1 MRGRLFLMFSL
12 AGRPGSRYPT
22 LTCGL
27 HIDAAVA
34 DLETVE
40 QGMAQNGDEWRTG
53 PGPEADSADACPRMR
68 AGAGRGKLRQGLLQ
82 TALLSRLAEGEAHGY
97 SLIDSAASLIGMQAC
112 VDPGTVYRIL
122 RALEAE
128 GCVASHWESPSSGP
142 GRRVYAVTPAGLD
155 LLRTWCAFLERR
167 AEGLLA
173 VARWG
178 RSALGET
185 PPAAARSAGAGG
197 PFDQELHSEESS

>member
-1 MRGRLFLMFSL
+1 MEPAS
-12 AGRPGSRYPT
+12 
-22 LTCGL
+22 
-27 HIDAAVA
+27 
-34 DLETVE
+34 
-40 QGMAQNGDEWRTG
+40 DEGTG
-53 PGPEADSADACPRMR
+53 GACPRLPG
-68 AGAGRGKLRQGLLQ
+68 GAGRGKLRQGLLQ
-82 TALLSRLAEGEAHGY
+82 AALLSRLAEGEAHGY
-97 SLIDSAASLIGMQAC
+97 SLIDSASSLIGPQAC

-128 GCVASHWESPSSGP
+128 GCVASHWESPTSGP
-142 GRRVYAVTPAGLD
+142 GRRVYEITPAGLD

-185 PPAAARSAGAGG
+185 PPAGAG
-197 PFDQELHSEESS
+197 QERAVSPPGQEVYFA

>member
-1 MRGRLFLMFSL
+1 MEQNDNEWR
-12 AGRPGSRYPT
+12 ATPGS
-22 LTCGL
+22 
-27 HIDAAVA
+27 
-34 DLETVE
+34 
-40 QGMAQNGDEWRTG
+40 
-53 PGPEADSADACPRMR
+53 EADSGDACPRLR

-142 GRRVYAVTPAGLD
+142 GRRVYTVTPAGLN
-155 LLRTWCAFLERR
+155 LLRTWCGFLERR
-167 AEGLLA
+167 AEDLLA
-173 VARWG
+173 VAHWG
-178 RSALGET
+178 RRALREA
-185 PPAAARSAGAGG
+185 PPATAGVGVTC
-197 PFDQELHSEESS
+197 PPDQERWSDEAE